1 LTAAVHAAF
10 TLEPV
15 SFRGGE
21 RILGAG
27 WGRQLPGFLPG
38 FLAYGTVFLIDMPSD
53 TPLPFPASTSPV
65 PTPLESAEERF
76 ILASPD
82 GRFIAGP
89 NSRWQEAKT
98 LWFIF
103 LDFWRGLR
111 AFHFV
116 GPCVTVFGSARL
128 KEGHP
133 WYEKTREV
141 AGGIAQ
147 LGFTVMTG
155 GGPGIMEAANR
166 GAREAGGRSVGIN
179 IILPHEQHVN
189 PYVDA
194 SADMRYFFT
203 RKTLMIK
210 YSYAFVVMPG
220 GIGTMDELFEA
231 LTLIQTKKLHQFP
244 VILFGV
250 DYWTPMM
257 SAILRMRDE
266 GLISPVDLDLLT
278 LTDSVEEAMAV
289 LKEKAIRQFDLRR
302 VALPQPQSFL
312 GEEKLK

>member
-1 LTAAVHAAF
+1 MSRSKLTSMIPDA
-10 TLEPV
+10 P
-15 SFRGGE
+15 
-21 RILGAG
+21 
-27 WGRQLPGFLPG
+27 
-38 FLAYGTVFLIDMPSD
+38 LIPNSN
-53 TPLPFPASTSPV
+53 PEIVPAP
-65 PTPLESAEERF
+65 EMGEERYA
-76 ILASPD
+76 LASPD
-82 GRFIAGP
+82 GRFVAGP
-89 NSRWQEAKT
+89 NSRWEELKT

-103 LDFWRGLR
+103 LDFFRGLR
-111 AFHFV
+111 TFHFV

-133 WYEKTREV
+133 WYEKTREL
-141 AGGIAQ
+141 AGEISR

-166 GAREAGGRSVGIN
+166 GAKEAGGTSVGIN

-189 PYVDA
+189 PWLDA
-194 SADMRYFFT
+194 SVDMRYFFT
-203 RKTLMIK
+203 RKTLLIK

-220 GIGTMDELFEA
+220 GLGTMDELFEA

-278 LTDSVEEAMAV
+278 LTDSVAEAMKV
-289 LKEKAIRQFDLRR
+289 LKEKAIGQFNLRKVER
-302 VALPQPQSFL
+302 PQAQVLL
-312 GEEKLK
+312 GEKKIG

>member
-1 LTAAVHAAF
+1 MLRANEAISEF
-10 TLEPV
+10 
-15 SFRGGE
+15 
-21 RILGAG
+21 
-27 WGRQLPGFLPG
+27 
-38 FLAYGTVFLIDMPSD
+38 FLAKQPHMPKLPLCMMPELPT
-53 TPLPFPASTSPV
+53 TPPA
-65 PTPLESAEERF
+65 AEEPPTRAE
-76 ILASPD
+76 IAQERYVLASPD
-82 GRFIAGP
+82 GKFIAGP
-89 NSRWQEAKT
+89 NSRWQEVKT

-103 LDFWRGLR
+103 LDFFRGLR
-111 AFHFV
+111 TFHFV

-141 AGGIAQ
+141 AGEIAR

-166 GAREAGGRSVGIN
+166 GAKEAGGRSVGIN

-189 PYVDA
+189 PWLDA
-194 SADMRYFFT
+194 SVDMRYFFT
-203 RKTLMIK
+203 RKTLLIK

-231 LTLIQTKKLHQFP
+231 LTLIQTKKLHNFP
-244 VILFGV
+244 VILIGV
-250 DYWTPMM
+250 AYWTPMM

-278 LTDSVEEAMAV
+278 LTDSIPEAMEV
-289 LKEKAIRQFDLRR
+289 LKEKAIKQFSLRKIS
-302 VALPQPQSFL
+302 VPEYQPLL
-312 GEEKLK
+312 GEHRLR

>member
-1 LTAAVHAAF
+1 M
-10 TLEPV
+10 EGGNPP
-15 SFRGGE
+15 RGGGGGPWDSLAKWLVLATLA
-21 RILGAG
+21 RMIPKAA
-27 WGRQLPGFLPG
+27 LPP
-38 FLAYGTVFLIDMPSD
+38 P
-53 TPLPFPASTSPV
+53 PV
-65 PTPLESAEERF
+65 VPIPAEEIALERS
-76 ILASPD
+76 ILSSSE

-89 NSRWQEAKT
+89 NSRWEEFKT

-103 LDFWRGLR
+103 LDLFRGLR
-111 AFHFV
+111 TFHFV

-141 AGGIAQ
+141 AGGIAR

-179 IILPHEQHVN
+179 IILPHEQNVN
-189 PYVDA
+189 PYLDA
-194 SADMRYFFT
+194 SVDMRYFFT
-203 RKTLMIK
+203 RKTLLIK

-220 GIGTMDELFEA
+220 GLGTMDELFEA
-231 LTLIQTKKLHQFP
+231 LTLIQTKKLHLFP

-250 DYWTPMM
+250 EYWAPMM

-266 GLISPVDLDLLT
+266 GLINPDDLDLLT
-278 LTDSVEEAMAV
+278 LTDSIPEAMAV
-289 LKEKAIRQFDLRR
+289 LKEKAIVEFALRKKM
-302 VALPQPQSFL
+302 LPVCQPLF
-312 GEEKLK
+312 GERKLE

>member
-1 LTAAVHAAF
+1 
-10 TLEPV
+10 
-15 SFRGGE
+15 
-21 RILGAG
+21 
-27 WGRQLPGFLPG
+27 
-38 FLAYGTVFLIDMPSD
+38 M
-53 TPLPFPASTSPV
+53 
-65 PTPLESAEERF
+65 
-76 ILASPD
+76 
-82 GRFIAGP
+82 
-89 NSRWQEAKT
+89 
-98 LWFIF
+98 
-103 LDFWRGLR
+103 
-111 AFHFV
+111 
-116 GPCVTVFGSARL
+116 TVFGSARL
-128 KEGHP
+128 PAGHP

-141 AGGIAQ
+141 AAAISR

-179 IILPHEQHVN
+179 IILPHEQQAN

-203 RKTLMIK
+203 RKTLLIK

-257 SAILRMRDE
+257 NAILRMRDE
-266 GLISPVDLDLLT
+266 GLISPVDLELLT
-278 LTDSVEEAMAV
+278 LTNSVEKVSEV
-289 LKEKAIRQFDLRR
+289 LQDKAIRQFNLRKIS
-302 VALPQPQSFL
+302 LPTAQAVL
-312 GEEKLK
+312 GEKKLD

>member
-1 LTAAVHAAF
+1 M
-10 TLEPV
+10 
-15 SFRGGE
+15 
-21 RILGAG
+21 
-27 WGRQLPGFLPG
+27 LPETP
-38 FLAYGTVFLIDMPSD
+38 APDPPAPSPSD
-53 TPLPFPASTSPV
+53 EAH
-65 PTPLESAEERF
+65 ERF
-76 ILASPD
+76 VLASPD

-89 NSRWQEAKT
+89 NSRWEEVKT

-103 LDFWRGLR
+103 LDLFRGLR
-111 AFHFV
+111 TFHFV

-141 AGGIAQ
+141 AGGIAK

-166 GAREAGGRSVGIN
+166 GAKEAGGRSVGIN

-189 PYVDA
+189 PWLDA
-194 SADMRYFFT
+194 SVDMRYFFT
-203 RKTLMIK
+203 RKTLLIK

-266 GLISPVDLDLLT
+266 GLISPEDLNLLV
-278 LTDSVEEAMAV
+278 LTDSVDEAMAV
-289 LKEKAIRQFDLRR
+289 LKEKAIQQFDLRKIK
-302 VALPQPQSFL
+302 QPAAQPLL
-312 GEEKLK
+312 GEHKIG

>member
-1 LTAAVHAAF
+1 MSRSKLTSMIPDA
-10 TLEPV
+10 P
-15 SFRGGE
+15 
-21 RILGAG
+21 
-27 WGRQLPGFLPG
+27 
-38 FLAYGTVFLIDMPSD
+38 LIPNSNPEMI
-53 TPLPFPASTSPV
+53 PAP
-65 PTPLESAEERF
+65 EMGEERYA
-76 ILASPD
+76 LASPD
-82 GRFIAGP
+82 GRFVAGP
-89 NSRWQEAKT
+89 NSRWEELKT

-103 LDFWRGLR
+103 LDFFRGLR
-111 AFHFV
+111 TFHFV

-133 WYEKTREV
+133 WYEKTREL
-141 AGGIAQ
+141 AGEISR

-166 GAREAGGRSVGIN
+166 GAKEAGGTSVGIN

-189 PYVDA
+189 PWLDA
-194 SADMRYFFT
+194 SVDMRYFFT
-203 RKTLMIK
+203 RKTLLLK

-220 GIGTMDELFEA
+220 GLGTMDELFEA

-278 LTDSVEEAMAV
+278 LTDSVPEAMKV
-289 LKEKAIRQFDLRR
+289 LKEKAIGQFNLRKVER
-302 VALPQPQSFL
+302 PQAQVLL
-312 GEEKLK
+312 GEKKIG